1 MGSWMMSKVTMR
13 GCTMTDGQDKVCAY
27 RIINL
32 YHTENHTY
40 IYTSNSYGETCKARR
55 AWTSGSDQHW
65 VGVRA
70 NNRQKYPPIHIVST
84 ISTFCMYIVNRMKT
98 YKYKYSTSLIYFS
111 RPERPV
117 RGLPGTPGTWT
128 PQARE
133 TDVSRIFPLVT
144 AIRRGF

>member
-1 MGSWMMSKVTMR
+1 
-13 GCTMTDGQDKVCAY
+13 MTDGHDKVCAY

-70 NNRQKYPPIHIVST
+70 NNRQKYPPIPTVST
-84 ISTFCMYIVNRMKT
+84 ISTFCMYNLNRMKT
-98 YKYKYSTSLIYFS
+98 LSISVCNSTHICFAAQNDRCIDCQVRQVHGRRKL
-111 RPERPV
+111 ERP
-117 RGLPGTPGTWT
+117 TYH
-128 PQARE
+128 ASS
-133 TDVSRIFPLVT
+133 D
-144 AIRRGF
+144 